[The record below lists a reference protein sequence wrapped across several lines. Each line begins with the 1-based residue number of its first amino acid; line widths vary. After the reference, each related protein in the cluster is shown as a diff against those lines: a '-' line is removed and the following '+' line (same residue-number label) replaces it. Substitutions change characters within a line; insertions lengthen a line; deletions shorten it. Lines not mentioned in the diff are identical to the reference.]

1 METIIEKR
9 EDILQIAAKHGAYH
23 VQVFGSV
30 AREEASS
37 DSDVDFLVDVGSNHS
52 RWFPGG
58 FLADARRFVGL

>member
-1 METIIEKR
+1 
-9 EDILQIAAKHGAYH
+9 

-52 RWFPGG
+52 RWFPAGL
-58 FLADARRFVGL
+58 LADARRFVGL